1 MRTELRGAVLL
12 ALLLT
17 PRAGHGQDALT
28 RIGQGTEVAAIEFRF
43 VDRASLSTEE
53 LRQRIALTEPGGL
66 AGLRNAL
73 DFIPLI
79 PPVGVHPFDP
89 LELQRDAIRL
99 RRHYHRSGFPRA
111 QVDYDVRYDAEAD
124 KVAIAFIIRE
134 GPPLR
139 VASVAFAADSGPLAV
154 PTELQQEWGSFT
166 ADQQESAERWGETE
180 RRALADSTARWFR
193 QAGYP
198 FAVAQA
204 SAVID
209 TAANRADVTV
219 RVRPGERAR
228 IDDIVVTGNSTVA
241 AHHLTRPLPVQ
252 PGDWYDGSALE
263 VGRQHLVQMD
273 IVRHATLDVRRGDG
287 DDSTVTVAMNVAENP
302 PHLVRGEVGI
312 ISGGGASGEV
322 QWTSRSFLGG
332 LRTLTVGAAAQT
344 GVLSLT
350 DPPQQLYR
358 GSITLFQPFVGDRRF
373 SLAGGPF
380 VEYRNDLRD
389 RSQAFGF
396 EGTAVYAS
404 SPLRSITLG
413 YTISHRR
420 VLDFGLGDGLDPAVY
435 LPLLNLA
442 TPATVGSL
450 DTTRNHSAVSLEG
463 SWGRLDQFANPRR
476 GYVVRPRF
484 EITTP
489 GGFNTSEYALVDLAA
504 TAYIAV
510 NDRIGLTLRGTGG
523 RIFPFGRSVEDASAE
538 SPFISL
544 LRLRD
549 VAFTAG
555 GTRDLRGW
563 GSQLAGP
570 KLPEIRVLSEENDAG
585 EIVSDTIAERY
596 TPVGGLAR
604 VVGSVEVQLPMPMM
618 SSKWQSFVF
627 LDGGR
632 VWTPDARFAL
642 DAGAIDQDDFFA
654 STGVGVGYET
664 IVGAVQLALGYKLN
678 PSELDQ
684 RSPQAVLDALR
695 RGQDLGTVPTEGR
708 RRWHLHFSIGAT
720 F

>member
-1 MRTELRGAVLL
+1 MRTDRVALLTLTL
-12 ALLLT
+12 ALAIPAAL
-17 PRAGHGQDALT
+17 RAQDALT
-28 RIGQGTEVAAIEFRF
+28 GIGEGTEVGAIEFRF
-43 VDRASLSTEE
+43 EDHQTLPEEE
-53 LRQRIALTEPGGL
+53 LQQRIALTEPGGL

-99 RRHYHRSGFPRA
+99 RHHYNRSGFPRA
-111 QVDYDVRYDAEAD
+111 RVHYDVRYDAKSD
-124 KVAIAFIIRE
+124 RVNIAFVIRE
-134 GPPLR
+134 GPPLL
-139 VASVAFAADSGPLAV
+139 VETLNFAADSGPLVV
-154 PTELQQEWGSFT
+154 PTELQTNWGKFT
-166 ADQQESAERWGETE
+166 ARQQQEAERWGDTE
-180 RRALADSTARWFR
+180 RRALADSAARWFR
-193 QAGYP
+193 HAGYP
-198 FAVAQA
+198 FAVARA
-204 SAVID
+204 AAIID
-209 TAANRADVTV
+209 TARNRADVTV
-219 RVRPGERAR
+219 RVRSGTRAR
-228 IDDIVVTGNSTVA
+228 IGEIVVTGNTTVSA
-241 AHHLTRPLPVQ
+241 KQLTRPLPVQ
-252 PGDWYDGSALE
+252 RGDWYDGPALE
-263 VGRQHLVQMD
+263 NGRQQLVQMD
-273 IVRHATLDVRRGDG
+273 IVRHATLELPDSDAT
-287 DDSTVTVAMNVAENP
+287 DSTVAIRMRVAENP
-302 PHLVRGEVGI
+302 PHLIRGEAGV
-312 ISGGGASGEV
+312 ISGGGATGKV
-322 QWTSRSFLGG
+322 QWTHRSFLGG

-350 DPPQQLYR
+350 DPSQQLYR
-358 GSITLFQPFVGDRRF
+358 GTITVFQPFVGDRHL
-373 SLAGGPF
+373 SVAGGPF

-389 RSQAFGF
+389 RSRAIGF
-396 EGTAVYAS
+396 EGTLVYAS

-413 YTISHRR
+413 YTIVHRR
-420 VLDFGLGDGLDPAVY
+420 VLDFGLGGLAPSQY
-435 LPLLNLA
+435 LPLLHLA

-450 DTTRNHSAVSLEG
+450 DTTRNRSAVSLEG

-476 GYVVRPRF
+476 GYVIRPRF

-489 GGFNTSEYALVDLAA
+489 GGFNSSEYALVDLGA

-510 NDRIGLTLRGTGG
+510 NDRIGLTLRGSGG
-523 RIFPFGRSVEDASAE
+523 RIFPFGRSIDNAGAE

-549 VAFTAG
+549 VTFTAG

-570 KLPEIRVLSEENDAG
+570 KLPEIRVLTEDKQG
-585 EIVSDTIAERY
+585 QTVTDTIAERY

-604 VVGSVEVQLPMPMM
+604 LTGSIEVQLPMPMM

-632 VWTPDARFAL
+632 LWTPDSRFAL
-642 DAGAIDQDDFFA
+642 GAGAIDQEDFFA

-664 IVGAVQLALGYKLN
+664 VVGAVELALGYKLN

-684 RSPQAVLDALR
+684 RSPQAVFDALR
-695 RGQDLGTVPTEGR
+695 EGRDLSTVPTEGR